1 MRAAIEYVSL
11 PIIFTQVAAFTAPT
25 SLYLPSLMKPAS
37 TTSHNTFPSFIP
49 RSKDLEESL
58 IPSSSSLRMSFYSDS
73 SDYKSSESD
82 FSANDEQMSEYGVP
96 INKDDDK
103 GTPSIELTPV
113 PMSKN
118 AGNRFVAVVLDKDL
132 MSLNPEVNGDL
143 NVMEMHQA
151 RIALTEEHVMF
162 TRKTNLYNETFNT
175 ESMADILWSHQLLAS
190 DMKRVV
196 GHVMCIE
203 STAVEHAQEVLSR
216 DPIVK
221 MLTGGDVSN
230 IPFYR
235 WRHLRDWTLRNDD
248 GRDGKPTLLLAMDR
262 IAEEG
267 VGDLREESSKDHLEY
282 LIRSGRV
289 IATGPLHL
297 PTEFKD
303 DPSSLPVG
311 DLLLFNTNGR
321 EDAVNFV
328 ENDPSAKNGLYE
340 SMRVF
345 RCNSIDVTGKFVAE
359 NLLDPEKNKPT
370 ADVKEAMEYW
380 GYPVDDM
387 QTNWLNS

>member
-1 MRAAIEYVSL
+1 M
-11 PIIFTQVAAFTAPT
+11 
-25 SLYLPSLMKPAS
+25 
-37 TTSHNTFPSFIP
+37 TTSNNIFPSFIP
-49 RSKDLEESL
+49 QSKNLEESL
-58 IPSSSSLRMSFYSDS
+58 VFSSSCLQMSFYSDS

-82 FSANDEQMSEYGVP
+82 FSTDEEPMSEFGVP
-96 INKDDDK
+96 INNEDDK
-103 GTPSIELTPV
+103 GSPSTELTPV

-118 AGNRFVAVVLDKDL
+118 SGNRFVAVVLDKDM
-132 MSLNPEVNGDL
+132 MSLNPEANDDL
-143 NVMEMHQA
+143 DLMEMHQS

-190 DMKRVV
+190 DMKRTV

-203 STAVEHAQEVLSR
+203 STTVEHAKDVLSH
-216 DPIVK
+216 DPIVQ

-235 WRHLRDWTLRNDD
+235 WRHLRDFTLRNDD
-248 GRDGKPTLLLAMDR
+248 GREGKPTLLLAMDR
-262 IAEEG
+262 TAEDG
-267 VGDLREESSKDHLEY
+267 VGDLREESRKDHLEY
-282 LIRSGRV
+282 LIRSERV

-297 PTEFKD
+297 PTAFKD

-311 DLLLFNTNGR
+311 NLLLFNTNGR

-345 RCNSIDVTGKFVAE
+345 RYNSIDVTGKFVAQ

-380 GYPVDDM
+380 GYPVGDA
-387 QTNWLNS
+387 QTGWLNS

>member
-1 MRAAIEYVSL
+1 
-11 PIIFTQVAAFTAPT
+11 
-25 SLYLPSLMKPAS
+25 
-37 TTSHNTFPSFIP
+37 
-49 RSKDLEESL
+49 
-58 IPSSSSLRMSFYSDS
+58 MSFYSDS

-82 FSANDEQMSEYGVP
+82 FSSEDEPMSEFGVP
-96 INKDDDK
+96 INKDDDN
-103 GTPSIELTPV
+103 GSPSEELSAV

-118 AGNRFVAVVLDKDL
+118 SGNRFVAFVLDKDL
-132 MSLNPEVNGDL
+132 KSLDNDDL
-143 NVMEMHQA
+143 DLMDMHQS

-190 DMKRVV
+190 DLKRVV

-203 STAVEHAQEVLSR
+203 STTVEYAQDVLSR
-216 DPIVK
+216 DPIVQ
-221 MLTGGDVSN
+221 MLTGGDTSN

-235 WRHLRDWTLRNDD
+235 WRHLRDFTLRNDD

-262 IAEEG
+262 TAEDG
-267 VGDLREESSKDHLEY
+267 VGDLREESNKDHLEY
-282 LIRSGRV
+282 LIRSDRV
-289 IATGPLHL
+289 IATGSLYL
-297 PTEFKD
+297 PTAFKD

-311 DLLLFNTNGR
+311 DLLLFNTNDR
-321 EDAVNFV
+321 EDAVDFV
-328 ENDPSAKNGLYE
+328 ENDPCAKNGLYE

-370 ADVKEAMEYW
+370 VDVKEAMEYW

-387 QTNWLNS
+387 QTRWLNS